1 MTMGWK
7 MPIVIKVA
15 TAIINPEKYTLIV
28 IGFEFFF
35 VGVLSFFV
43 SLRTERWF
51 MCLNFASSVC
61 VQIVSVTV

>member
-1 MTMGWK
+1 MGWK

-35 VGVLSFFV
+35 VGVQFFLCHCAP
-43 SLRTERWF
+43 SDGL
-51 MCLNFASSVC
+51 C
-61 VQIVSVTV
+61 VLISQVLYVLIVSVTV

>member
-1 MTMGWK
+1 MGWK

-35 VGVLSFFV
+35 LSGCSFF
-43 SLRTERWF
+43 
-51 MCLNFASSVC
+51 
-61 VQIVSVTV
+61 

>member
-1 MTMGWK
+1 MGWK

-35 VGVLSFFV
+35 CRGAVFFIVLFYLSFYYLEE
-43 SLRTERWF
+43 SLLMF
-51 MCLNFASSVC
+51 LNCFQMTSPL
-61 VQIVSVTV
+61 

>member
-35 VGVLSFFV
+35 CRGAVFF
-43 SLRTERWF
+43 
-51 MCLNFASSVC
+51 
-61 VQIVSVTV
+61 SVTAHRAMVYVS

>member
-1 MTMGWK
+1 MGWK

-35 VGVLSFFV
+35 VGVQFF
-43 SLRTERWF
+43 F
-51 MCLNFASSVC
+51 
-61 VQIVSVTV
+61 SVTAHRAMVYVS

>member
-35 VGVLSFFV
+35 VGVLSFFCVTAHRAMVYV
-43 SLRTERWF
+43 S
-51 MCLNFASSVC
+51 
-61 VQIVSVTV
+61 